1 MAGDVSIRVRAV
13 DMTRAVFGRITAG
26 LRSMSAG
33 LSGVIQSGSKVGS
46 LLGGLTGGIAIR
58 SIALHMREIAD
69 AARET
74 GNYDII
80 SKRQVDNISGAA
92 KFMSMMKDAAASLVA
107 SGIDALFGGGGSMG
121 ELGRVADGLSNA
133 KRFESSTIGS
143 EISKVE
149 DAKGIA
155 AASAYITQLLKTQ
168 TDQAIINDLI
178 EKRVQLTRKAADEE
192 RRSSNDKK
200 REAKE
205 LAELQKKADSEY
217 VDSEKALSDANYA
230 RLSTA
235 DKIAQKGWELADAK
249 QAEAAASDPLTRWG
263 KQQLNLATAKRMA
276 IEDEIKALQEGE
288 KKAKQSA
295 FSARVNLLSSSIQ
308 SEGRAFFDASNS
320 RRISSRASAAMGERI
335 NRLTGDDQTK
345 YQMQTASILAQI
357 YRMLGGTGGR

>member
-13 DMTRAVFGRITAG
+13 DMTRAVFGRVNAG
-26 LRSMSAG
+26 LRSIGGGATS
-33 LSGVIQSGSKVGS
+33 VIQSFRRFGS

-58 SIALHMREIAD
+58 SIAMHMREMAD

-92 KFMSMMKDAAASLVA
+92 KFLSMMKDAAASLVA
-107 SGIDALFGGGGSMG
+107 SGLDSVFGGGGGLG
-121 ELGRVADGLSNA
+121 ELGRVTDDLAAA
-133 KRFESSTIGS
+133 KRLESSTIGS
-143 EISKVE
+143 NIRKME
-149 DAKGIA
+149 DANGSA
-155 AASAYITQLLKTQ
+155 AAAKYITELIKIQ
-168 TDQAIINDLI
+168 TDQSIINDLI
-178 EKRVQLTRKAADEE
+178 ERRAELTRKAATEE
-192 RRSSNDKK
+192 KQLAEGKTRA
-200 REAKE
+200 AKE
-205 LAELQKKADSEY
+205 LAVQQKRADDDYAE
-217 VDSEKALSDANYA
+217 SEKTLADANYS
-230 RLSTA
+230 RLSTT